1 MVGIALVAPMRH
13 VVAEL
18 CASVLGALV
27 LLAILRHVPRT
38 RATTGLLPH
47 HAPVLLAPDTG
58 CLGKLLLGATLAIID
73 VVAAAFVAQLGR
85 RTVVKLIVTGNARDH
100 SEYLVV
106 VRITSIIKGLF
117 KQLVF
122 QFFNYVFAINMAR
135 GSIYLHLYIILYFI

>member
-1 MVGIALVAPMRH
+1 MIITPPLTESHLRVAAINRARGMVGIALVAPMRH

-85 RTVVKLIVTGNARDH
+85 RIRTVVNLIVTGNARDH

-106 VRITSIIKGLF
+106 VRITSIIK
-117 KQLVF
+117 
-122 QFFNYVFAINMAR
+122 
-135 GSIYLHLYIILYFI
+135 